1 MFKRKQL
8 SLVFAF
14 SLITAFCATN
24 AGAQTSIGL
33 SLYGA
38 FSGTTAGNGVQ
49 QSPSAAAGGLFE
61 LRHISNPI
69 MGFEATYAYNRSN
82 QVYRCSGT
90 GCLTV
95 VPTAISANAHSVTAD
110 WIPSVHFANLRP
122 FGVLGI
128 GAIFTDPAGSQPF
141 TQTSTEVV
149 YVYGAGL
156 DMTLIPHFGLRLQ
169 YRGNLNKAPDISKL
183 YTSIDTFKH
192 TAQPMAG
199 LYFNF

>member
-1 MFKRKQL
+1 MITIKRL

-14 SLITAFCATN
+14 SLGLGLCST
-24 AGAQTSIGL
+24 AGAQTSVDL
-33 SLYGA
+33 SLYGSW
-38 FSGTTAGNGVQ
+38 SGTTTGNGVQ

-69 MGFEATYAYNRSN
+69 LGFEGTYASNRSN
-82 QVYRCSGT
+82 QVYRCAGSGCIT
-90 GCLTV
+90 TAA
-95 VPTAISANAHSVTAD
+95 TAISANAHSITAD

-128 GAIFTDPAGSQPF
+128 GVIFTDPTGNPPA
-141 TQTSTEVV
+141 TQTSTEAV

-156 DMTLIPHFGLRLQ
+156 DVTMIPHFGLRLQ
-169 YRGNLNKAPDISKL
+169 YRGNLNKAPDLSKL
-183 YTSIDTFKH
+183 YTSTDTFRH